1 MEILVERDVPR
12 CSQSSSSWARVYSKL
27 SAAISEE
34 DRAPMSYRSETIAF
48 AISRMNR
55 QYFLPAIQ
63 REFVWKPEQIVQLF
77 DSIMRGYPISSFL
90 FWDLKPENRDKWHAY
105 EFLEKA
111 QHGGTHNQLASTDGV
126 TNLSL
131 VLDGQ
136 QRLTSLM
143 IGLRGTYIAKKKY
156 KRWDNP
162 DAWST
167 QKLHLDLLADPRL
180 DNEGSETG
188 VYFKFKFIEEPL
200 VPDSE
205 HYWFRVGRIL
215 DFDGKMTFNEF
226 LDKKDDELSK
236 RGLSRSERR
245 TFDRNLTR
253 LYEAVHVEEVIA
265 YYTETDQ
272 DYDRVLDIF
281 VRANEGGTKLSKS
294 DLLLSMV
301 TSSWD
306 GVNARD
312 EIFNFVDRINT
323 QLIRRNDFDKD
334 FIMKSCLVLTDLSV
348 AYKVRN
354 FNNTNLATIRQHWPV
369 IKKAVERGVNLAN
382 SFGIDRDNLTSA
394 NALIPIIYYLSKNPD
409 VTLMGSTP
417 FEARNADR
425 IRRWLIMALL
435 NGVFG
440 GTSDNMLRD
449 IRASLQAMSGAGANF
464 PIDTINT
471 MIQKAGRSANFD
483 DFALDD
489 TLARTYGQRHT
500 FLALSLLYDDA
511 SWGTMQFHQ
520 DHIFAHS
527 LFKPRE
533 LSPLG
538 RLDWISKKDRL
549 GNLCLLLAPENMG
562 KQDMPIDEWLESRE
576 PGFLKRHQIPTDRA
590 LWKFDRFPDFLE
602 AREELVRRR
611 LKVLFGPTV
620 AQA

>member
-1 MEILVERDVPR
+1 
-12 CSQSSSSWARVYSKL
+12 
-27 SAAISEE
+27 
-34 DRAPMSYRSETIAF
+34 MSYRSETIAL
-48 AISRMNR
+48 AIGRMNR

-63 REFVWKPEQIVQLF
+63 REFVWNPEQIVQLF

-90 FWDLKPENRDKWHAY
+90 FWELKPENRDKWQVY

-126 TNLSL
+126 TSLSL

-136 QRLTSLM
+136 QRLTSLI
-143 IGLRGTYIAKKKY
+143 IGLRGTYTAKKKY

-162 DAWST
+162 EAWSA
-167 QKLHLDLLADPRL
+167 QRLHLDLLADPRL
-180 DNEGSETG
+180 DSEGAETG
-188 VYFKFKFIEEPL
+188 VYFKFEFMEDPP

-215 DFDGKMTFNEF
+215 DFDERQKFDTF
-226 LDKKDDELSK
+226 LDEKDEELLK
-236 RGLSRSERR
+236 RNLSRSERK
-245 TFDRNLTR
+245 TFERNLDR
-253 LYEAVHVEEVIA
+253 LYHAVHVEEVIA

-306 GVNARD
+306 GVNARE
-312 EIFNFVDRINT
+312 EIFNFVDRVNT
-323 QLIRRNDFDKD
+323 QLTRRNDFDKD
-334 FIMKSCLVLTDLSV
+334 FIMKACLVLTDLPV
-348 AYKVRN
+348 AYKVQN
-354 FNNTNLATIRQHWPV
+354 FNNANLARIRQQWPA
-369 IKKAVERGVNLAN
+369 IKKAVERGVDLAN

-394 NALIPIIYYLSKNPD
+394 NALIPIIYYLSKNPG
-409 VTLMGSTP
+409 VSLRGSTP
-417 FEARNADR
+417 FEGRNADN

-449 IRASLQAMSGAGANF
+449 IRASLQTMPGAGADF
-464 PIDTINT
+464 PIDVINT
-471 MIQKAGRSANFD
+471 TIRKAGRSAEFD
-483 DFALDD
+483 DFAVDE
-489 TLARTYGQRHT
+489 TLARTYGQQQT

-520 DHIFAHS
+520 DHVFAS
-527 LFKPRE
+527 ALFKPKE
-533 LSPLG
+533 LSSKG
-538 RLDWISKKDRL
+538 RLDWVSKKNRL
-549 GNLCLLLAPENMG
+549 GNLCLLLASENMG
-562 KQDMPIDEWLESRE
+562 KQDMPVDEWLKSRE
-576 PGFLKRHQIPTDRA
+576 SGFLTRHLIPTDQA
-590 LWKFDRFPDFLE
+590 LWQFDRFPDFLE
-602 AREELVRRR
+602 AREELIRHR
-611 LKVLFGPTV
+611 LKALFGPTG